1 MNEEPAR
8 DPRLTTATAI
18 SVARSLTTC
27 VSPQRRV
34 DHRSFQALGRERA
47 GWQCGER
54 YLRAVSDVARVLPGI
69 RPQERQILG
78 RSADVGS
85 ATRHGKASAGLLLR
99 EGATGHGAR
108 AVSVAC
114 GSFPPT
120 ARCAFSRTAACSGGW
135 TRSIRPRNR
144 RNPATGVCQVPGQTT
159 GGGGRRCRVGAT

>member
-27 VSPQRRV
+27 VSRN
-34 DHRSFQALGRERA
+34 DALTTEVFKHLA
-47 GWQCGER
+47 GKELDGNVVRDIFVRFPMWLGY
-54 YLRAVSDVARVLPGI
+54 YLESDLKSGKFWAGAQMWVLP
-69 RPQERQILG
+69 P
-78 RSADVGS
+78 V
-85 ATRHGKASAGLLLR
+85 TGKASAGLLLR

-114 GSFPPT
+114 GAFHRRPGVHFHGPLH
-120 ARCAFSRTAACSGGW
+120 AREDGRAP
-135 TRSIRPRNR
+135 IRPRNR